1 MTRAVLRR
9 LHRWIGLLLV
19 LPLIIQA
26 VTGLIMAAD
35 PFVAAIRDVP
45 SSNGWL
51 VEPDDLRGVDVAA
64 VLAAARAAVPGDV
77 MRGEVVPVRWRV
89 EPGAIAAVDFA
100 APGRQQVVAEVGVD
114 ALFTTVA
121 WVRRDPGV
129 FYRWVHSVH
138 ETLLMGAQGRRLI
151 GAIGIG
157 LLLLGLF
164 GIPLWWPRRGRWL
177 AGVTV
182 SRGAS
187 GWRLQREL
195 HGAAGFWMLVVL
207 LVQSVSGVAMA
218 FPQTARAIVGLPDM
232 ARRGAHVGGD
242 VRVDPVRSI
251 VAGVASAQ
259 AALPEAVLL
268 DLRLPAVPGRPMMA
282 VLLPRGDWQG
292 SPPAIVSMNR
302 ASGRVLSVQDPR
314 ASSLGVSA
322 LNWLR
327 AWHEG
332 GAGGPA
338 GRVLL
343 CVFALVL
350 VLLPV
355 TGLGMWV
362 LRWRQRRR
370 AATSRSRPVEEGV

>member
-9 LHRWIGLLLV
+9 LHRWIGLVLV

-35 PFVAAIRDVP
+35 PFIAAVLDVP
-45 SSNGWL
+45 PSNGWL
-51 VEPDDLRGVDVAA
+51 SEPDDLLGVDVATI
-64 VLAAARAAVPGDV
+64 LAAARTAVPED
-77 MRGEVVPVRWRV
+77 VVPVRWRV
-89 EPGAIAAVDFA
+89 DPDAIVAVDFA
-100 APGRQQVVAEVGVD
+100 APGHREAVAEVGVD

-121 WVRRDPGV
+121 WVRRDPGG
-129 FYRWVHSVH
+129 FYRWVHSLH
-138 ETLLMGAQGRRLI
+138 ETLLMGARGRRLV

-157 LLLLGLF
+157 LLLLGLS
-164 GIPLWWPRRGRWL
+164 GIPLWWPKRGRWR

-195 HGAAGFWMLVVL
+195 HGAAGFWILALL
-207 LVQSVSGVAMA
+207 LVQSISGIAMA
-218 FPQTARAIVGLPDM
+218 FPQTARAIFGFPE
-232 ARRGAHVGGD
+232 AAPRRAHVSGAAK
-242 VRVDPVRSI
+242 VDPVHSM
-251 VAGVASAQ
+251 VAGVAAAQ
-259 AALPEAVLL
+259 AALPGAKLL
-268 DLRLPAVPGRPMMA
+268 DLRVPAVPGWPMMA
-282 VLLPRGDWQG
+282 VLLPSGHWQG
-292 SPPAIVSMNR
+292 SPPAIVTMDR
-302 ASGRVLSVQDPR
+302 ATGRVLSMQDPETG
-314 ASSLGVSA
+314 SLGMSA

-350 VLLPV
+350 VLMPV
-355 TGLGMWV
+355 TGLAMWV
-362 LRWRQRRR
+362 LRWWQRRR
-370 AATSRSRPVEEGV
+370 AVSRRQPVIEGV